1 MRGYITGVSVDEDAL
16 AGGLSA
22 PALAPAAASAA
33 AGLLVCGD
41 GADEHAQ
48 LGTLAETPGK

>member
-1 MRGYITGVSVDEDAL
+1 MRGYITGVSVDEDSP
-16 AGGLSA
+16 AGGLGA
-22 PALAPAAASAA
+22 PAPAPAATSAA

-41 GADEHAQ
+41 GADKHAQ